1 MVGNNSTTYDQVGRL
16 LPNLPQSGVWR
27 PPPPVMMPTII
38 MVTMKAY
45 CADTDANP
53 VSAIRRKSTLCCIW

>member
-1 MVGNNSTTYDQVGRL
+1 MIKWVGYYPTSRSPRSGGRR
-16 LPNLPQSGVWR
+16 P

-53 VSAIRRKSTLCCIW
+53 VSVIRHKSTLCCIW

>member
-1 MVGNNSTTYDQVGRL
+1 
-16 LPNLPQSGVWR
+16 
-27 PPPPVMMPTII
+27 MMPTII

-53 VSAIRRKSTLCCIW
+53 VSGKSGDAQIDPQPPLANGSYRLTR

>member
-1 MVGNNSTTYDQVGRL
+1 
-16 LPNLPQSGVWR
+16 
-27 PPPPVMMPTII
+27 MMPTII

-53 VSAIRRKSTLCCIW
+53 VSGKSGDAQIDPKLTFANGRFAEMISLDPAASASRSNTHTNFVQ